1 MGTNR
6 LDNERLKNH
15 LNSTP
20 CDSAAFCAKAFFKK
34 TGIFDKADIEGGGR
48 RLAAVTWLRL
58 RHLESA

>member
-6 LDNERLKNH
+6 MKNH

-20 CDSAAFCAKAFFKK
+20 CDSPAFCVKAFFKK